1 MQRGSPRGED
11 LPAGERPATQK
22 NISHHSPRTPMEKW
36 AFICLMEDGK
46 KEKRFQ
52 EADTPEEAEEIIR
65 NKNIADS
72 NQKRIESMMLI
83 DM

>member
-1 MQRGSPRGED
+1 
-11 LPAGERPATQK
+11 
-22 NISHHSPRTPMEKW
+22 MEKW
-36 AFICLMEDGK
+36 AFICLMEDGT

-52 EADTPEEAEEIIR
+52 QADTPEEAEEIIR

-72 NQKRIESMMLI
+72 DQKRIKEMMLI

>member
-1 MQRGSPRGED
+1 
-11 LPAGERPATQK
+11 
-22 NISHHSPRTPMEKW
+22 MEKW